1 VPQRV
6 KCPYCG
12 AEYEVPEGTVYAVC
26 PFCGTVVEL
35 ATGRRPP
42 QQYYPP
48 RLEEQDAFAAAVS
61 RASQLP
67 GAPGRLAEEAAAAS
81 SELHYVPLYVCR
93 AEAREASGGCPT
105 VVEMAEKAM
114 LAARP
119 GVLPGLGHG
128 YRFPSTGRAAYDPEK
143 ARGAVFHQAELD
155 PGEACREAVEEA
167 ASAARG
173 EALLSGCPG
182 IVEASHRLLGVAHYP
197 FWLIR
202 YTHPSAPGQSFAALV
217 DAVDATVVYA
227 EYPVPAA
234 GRERLAALAA
244 TALGASVAASALV
257 GVALHTLLLSLPAG
271 AAAALAAATPFLAR
285 AVARKGVYRYQ
296 PPRVQ
301 KTVIVLEEERRA

>member
-1 VPQRV
+1 MALRV
-6 KCPYCG
+6 RCPYCG

-67 GAPGRLAEEAAAAS
+67 GAPRGLAGEAAPMG

-93 AEAREASGGCPT
+93 AEAREASGLCPT
-105 VVEMAEKAM
+105 AAEVLERAV

-128 YRFPSTGRAAYDPEK
+128 YRFPSAGRTAFDPEK

-173 EALLSGCPG
+173 EALLSGCSG
-182 IVEASHRLLGVAHYP
+182 EVEVSHQLLGVAHYP

-202 YTHPSAPGQSFAALV
+202 YTHSSAPGQSFTALV
-217 DAVDATVVYA
+217 DAVDATVVYV
-227 EYPVPAA
+227 EYPIPMA
-234 GRERLAALAA
+234 GRERLAGLAA
-244 TALGASVAASALV
+244 LALGAS
-257 GVALHTLLLSLPAG
+257 AG
-271 AAAALAAATPFLAR
+271 AAAAVAAALHTPLALLSGAAAGLAAAAPFLAR
-285 AVARKGVYRYQ
+285 AVARKGTYRYH

-301 KTVIVLEEERRA
+301 KTVTVLEEERRA